1 MRNLNKLA
9 IALALA
15 GTSLTAQ
22 ATVVTEWS
30 YSTLASF
37 ISADTTFSSNTD
49 GTTYSSPA
57 VLSWGSTL
65 VSATT
70 PSSGVDRS
78 YLTIGNGSGSNGLY
92 NGLAATGT
100 ATTGGGA
107 AVGDIFTHWNNTISG
122 NYRTLTGGTVHDT
135 LTLTPVLPG
144 AGASVAA
151 PTLDFLFHFVETS
164 NGINNASCPGNNVGS
179 TTPCGDLFGFQ
190 GTPNFN
196 LGFQY
201 GADEAYGD
209 GKDEQY
215 YASVI
220 VFDPQSLSEIPIYWL
235 NDGQCAA
242 LGFSSGSVTATT
254 QSHLCQG
261 FITNEEKINQVQ
273 FGFAI
278 TSVPINV
285 PEPSM
290 PAMIGVAMFA
300 LGLSRRLLRK
310 A

>member
-1 MRNLNKLA
+1 MSNLNKLA

-37 ISADTTFSSNTD
+37 TSADFSS
-49 GTTYSSPA
+49 GTGSTYSSPA
-57 VLSWGSTL
+57 VLSWGSSS

-78 YLTIGNGSGSNGLY
+78 YLTIGNGVGGNGLY
-92 NGLAATGT
+92 NGAAATGSVFT
-100 ATTGGGA
+100 DGA
-107 AVGDIFTHWNNTISG
+107 AVKGDIFTHWNNTISG
-122 NYRTLTGGTVHDT
+122 NYGTLTGGIVHDT
-135 LTLTPVLPG
+135 LTLTPLPLSSS
-144 AGASVAA
+144 SVSVDA
-151 PTLDFLFHFVETS
+151 PTLDFSFHFVETS
-164 NGINNASCPGNNVGS
+164 NESSNALCPGSNVGS

-196 LGFQY
+196 LPFSY
-201 GADEAYGD
+201 GSGYGD
-209 GKDEQY
+209 GVVEQY

-220 VFDPQSLSEIPIYWL
+220 VFDPRSPLAIPIYWL

-242 LGFSSGSVTATT
+242 LGFAAGYSTSATT
-254 QSHLCQG
+254 QSNLCQG
-261 FITNEEKINQVQ
+261 FITNEERINQVQ

-278 TSVPINV
+278 TSVPITV

-290 PAMIGVAMFA
+290 PAVIGVALFA
-300 LGLSRRLLRK
+300 LGLSRRALRK
-310 A
+310 G